1 MSVLSLI
8 SLTFLTLVAFAAN
21 SVFCRLA
28 LDEQNMDPMSFTGI
42 RLTSAALVLSLIM
55 LLKSS
60 KSISSLS
67 ALNAYGSWR
76 QASYLFAYAAGFSYA
91 YVTLPTATGA
101 LILFAAVQF
110 TMLLVARFAGKRM
123 NSIASAGVVISLLS
137 FVYFVLPELS
147 SPSLIGLI
155 VMALAGV
162 AWGMYSLAGAKSTHA
177 LESTG
182 ANFIRCLPLGL
193 ILMLVF
199 MPTAS
204 LTSLGIAYA
213 LASGALASGIGYA
226 IWYKVLPELH
236 HSVAAVCQLCVPIIA
251 AFGGVLLVDEP
262 ITYHLMLSSVGILGG
277 MLLVTLAKKTQ

>member
-1 MSVLSLI
+1 MSLI
-8 SLTFLTLVAFAAN
+8 SLVSLTFLTLLAFAAN

-28 LDEQNMDPMSFTGI
+28 LDEQSMDPMSFTGI
-42 RLTSAALVLSLIM
+42 RLASAALVLGLIM
-55 LLKSS
+55 LVKAPKSVS
-60 KSISSLS
+60 SFKS
-67 ALNAYGSWR
+67 LNAYGSWR
-76 QASYLFAYAAGFSYA
+76 QASYLFAYAGAFSYA

-110 TMLLVARFAGKRM
+110 TMLFIGWFGGRRL
-123 NSIASAGVVISLLS
+123 SIMAAVGVLISLLS

-147 SPSLIGLI
+147 SPSVIGLV

-182 ANFIRCLPLGL
+182 ANFLRCLPLGL
-193 ILMLVF
+193 ILMAVF
-199 MPTAS
+199 MPTAN
-204 LTSLGIAYA
+204 LTFEGIAYA

-226 IWYKVLPELH
+226 IWYQVLPLLDN
-236 HSVAAVCQLCVPIIA
+236 SVAAVCQLSVPIIA

-262 ITYHLMLSSVGILGG
+262 ITSHLMLSSMGILGG
-277 MLLVTLAKKTQ
+277 MLLVTVAKKS